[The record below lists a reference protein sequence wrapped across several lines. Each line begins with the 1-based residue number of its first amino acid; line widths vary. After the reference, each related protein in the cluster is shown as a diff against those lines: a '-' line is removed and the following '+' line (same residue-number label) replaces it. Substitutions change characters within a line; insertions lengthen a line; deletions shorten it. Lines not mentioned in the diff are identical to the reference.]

1 MLPDLKTTTNFQQ
14 TFQVLVLFFKIKKL
28 KTKKETFLKNWK
40 IYFDHGVELCS
51 CRMWSSKANGFIV
64 ELGAIEAASET
75 GILQN
80 FLFLLFLTPQIGKS
94 VDDDTKNEIEN
105 DNDDREEEHVVN
117 HSSSKHRLLEIP
129 STNEETVN
137 RGY

>member
-1 MLPDLKTTTNFQQ
+1 MKIMPHF
-14 TFQVLVLFFKIKKL
+14 VLLVDVIL
-28 KTKKETFLKNWK
+28 
-40 IYFDHGVELCS
+40 
-51 CRMWSSKANGFIV
+51 KANGFIV

-75 GILQN
+75 RILQN

-105 DNDDREEEHVVN
+105 DNDDQKEEEHVVN

-129 STNEETVN
+129 STNKGTVKG
-137 RGY
+137 GY

>member
-1 MLPDLKTTTNFQQ
+1 L
-14 TFQVLVLFFKIKKL
+14 
-28 KTKKETFLKNWK
+28 ET
-40 IYFDHGVELCS
+40 YFDHGVDVAFGSGEFRRILDAYEDDKIKI
-51 CRMWSSKANGFIV
+51 MPHVVLVADVILKANGFIV

-75 GILQN
+75 RILQN

-105 DNDDREEEHVVN
+105 DIDDHEEEEYVVN

-129 STNEETVN
+129 STNKETVK

>member
-1 MLPDLKTTTNFQQ
+1 MPHV
-14 TFQVLVLFFKIKKL
+14 VLVADVIL
-28 KTKKETFLKNWK
+28 
-40 IYFDHGVELCS
+40 
-51 CRMWSSKANGFIV
+51 KANGFIV

-75 GILQN
+75 HILQN

-105 DNDDREEEHVVN
+105 DNDDHEEEEHVVN

-129 STNEETVN
+129 STNKETVKG
-137 RGY
+137 GY

>member
-1 MLPDLKTTTNFQQ
+1 L
-14 TFQVLVLFFKIKKL
+14 
-28 KTKKETFLKNWK
+28 ET
-40 IYFDHGVELCS
+40 YFDHGVDVAFGSGEFRRILDPYEDDEIKIMPHVVLVS
-51 CRMWSSKANGFIV
+51 DVILKANGFIV

-75 GILQN
+75 RILQN

-105 DNDDREEEHVVN
+105 DNDDHEEEEHVVN

-129 STNEETVN
+129 STNKETVKG
-137 RGY
+137 GY